1 MKDYEVTYDINHK
14 VKVPN
19 MTFKEWKT
27 QHMMLVEADSFYE
40 AKQIVK
46 SKVRGAKNLQAKLI
60 IATSCGK
67 AEIKPKVQL

>member
-1 MKDYEVTYDINHK
+1 MKNYEVTYDINHK
-14 VKVPN
+14 VKVFN

-46 SKVRGAKNLQAKLI
+46 SKVRGAKNLQAKLLV
-60 IATSCGK
+60 ASSYGK
-67 AEIKPKVQL
+67 AEIKPKVKL